1 MAGTGQGRALR
12 RQKRADSGHH
22 AAPAQPLPRHLA
34 APRRPPVPRGPVSRG
49 RSPGGPGRSARCQ
62 CGSLGLKPTGTPAL
76 PSGHRG
82 LLRVSV
88 GTRCQREGA
97 SWARQGGKLKEILD
111 FLKLF
116 PGRNFRLFKDS
127 SARGVLG
134 LCQLGAAQGDAGA
147 AASRTLPINYG
158 IWPYRTFKKLGIPGP
173 RPLPFVGTFLEYQ
186 HGVHNF
192 DQKCFEK
199 YGKIWGF
206 YDGRQPVLAVLDPV
220 LIKNILV
227 KECYSIFT
235 NRRNFRLNGI
245 LESALNVAE
254 DEQWKRIRTVLS
266 PTFTSGKLKE
276 MFHIINH
283 YGEKLVKNIE
293 KKVANDEFVAAK
305 DIFGAY
311 SMDVVTSTSFS
322 VNVDS
327 MNNPNDPFVTNIK
340 KFLQFSFI
348 SPLFLLLVLFPF
360 VTPVL
365 EKMKVT
371 LLPSDVM
378 DFFKNVF
385 TKMKKER
392 EKGSSTDRVDFLQL
406 MIESQNS
413 HDGSKS
419 AETNLDKTLSDE
431 EILAQALIFV
441 FAGYETTSSTLSY
454 IAYNL
459 AIHPD
464 VQQRLQDEVDAHLPN
479 KAAPTYTAITQMEYL
494 DMVVNESIRL
504 YPAGGRIE
512 RVCKQTVELNG
523 VTIPEGMVVMIPAFV
538 LHRDPQYWPEPEEF
552 RPERFSKEN
561 KEGIDPYTFLPFG
574 AGPRNCIGM
583 RFAHLVVKVAVVV
596 LLQNFSFR
604 PCKDTPIPLVLDSKG
619 FMQPKKPIVL
629 KMVPRAQA
637 DLKK

>member
-1 MAGTGQGRALR
+1 L
-12 RQKRADSGHH
+12 
-22 AAPAQPLPRHLA
+22 L
-34 APRRPPVPRGPVSRG
+34 
-49 RSPGGPGRSARCQ
+49 
-62 CGSLGLKPTGTPAL
+62 GS
-76 PSGHRG
+76 
-82 LLRVSV
+82 
-88 GTRCQREGA
+88 
-97 SWARQGGKLKEILD
+97 
-111 FLKLF
+111 
-116 PGRNFRLFKDS
+116 
-127 SARGVLG
+127 
-134 LCQLGAAQGDAGA
+134 
-147 AASRTLPINYG
+147 YG
-158 IWPYRTFKKLGIPGP
+158 IWPYQTFKKLGIPGP

-186 HGVHNF
+186 NGIHNF

-199 YGKIWGF
+199 YGRIWGF
-206 YDGRQPVLAVLDPV
+206 YDGRQPVMAVLDPI

-227 KECYSIFT
+227 KECYTIFT
-235 NRRNFRLNGI
+235 NRRNFRLNGL

-266 PTFTSGKLKE
+266 PTFTSGRLKE

-293 KKVANDEFVAAK
+293 KKVANDEFVTAK

-311 SMDVVTSTSFS
+311 SMDVVASTSFS

-327 MNNPNDPFVTNIK
+327 MSNPNDPFVTNIK
-340 KFLQFSFI
+340 KFLQFSFL
-348 SPLFLLLVLFPF
+348 SPFFLFLVLFPF
-360 VTPVL
+360 VVPVL

-371 LLPSDVM
+371 LLPAEVM
-378 DFFKNVF
+378 DFFKDIF

-413 HDGSKS
+413 DGGSKS
-419 AETNLDKTLSDE
+419 AEANLDKTLSDE
-431 EILAQALIFV
+431 EILAQSLIFI

-459 AIHPD
+459 ATHPD
-464 VQQRLQDEVDAHLPN
+464 VQQRLQDEVDANLPN
-479 KAAPTYTAITQMEYL
+479 KATPTYSAITQMEYL
-494 DMVVNESIRL
+494 DMVVNECIRL

-512 RVCKQTVELNG
+512 RVCKETVELNG
-523 VTIPEGMVVMIPAFV
+523 VTIPKGMVVTIPAFV
-538 LHRDPQYWPEPEEF
+538 LHRDPEYWPEPDEF

-561 KEGIDPYTFLPFG
+561 KERIDPYTFLPFG

-583 RFAHLVVKVAVVV
+583 RFALLVVKVAVVV
-596 LLQNFSFR
+596 LLQNFYFKT
-604 PCKDTPIPLVLDSKG
+604 CKDTPIPLVLDTKG

>member
-1 MAGTGQGRALR
+1 MQL
-12 RQKRADSGHH
+12 
-22 AAPAQPLPRHLA
+22 
-34 APRRPPVPRGPVSRG
+34 
-49 RSPGGPGRSARCQ
+49 
-62 CGSLGLKPTGTPAL
+62 L
-76 PSGHRG
+76 PSLSLVTW
-82 LLRVSV
+82 LLLIA
-88 GTRCQREGA
+88 C
-97 SWARQGGKLKEILD
+97 
-111 FLKLF
+111 
-116 PGRNFRLFKDS
+116 
-127 SARGVLG
+127 
-134 LCQLGAAQGDAGA
+134 LCLVA
-147 AASRTLPINYG
+147 LYG
-158 IWPYRTFKKLGIPGP
+158 IWPYQTFKKLGIPGP

-206 YDGRQPVLAVLDPV
+206 YDGRQPVLAVLDPI

-227 KECYSIFT
+227 KECYDIFT
-235 NRRNFRLNGI
+235 NRRNFRLNG
-245 LESALNVAE
+245 LLGSALNVAE

-276 MFHIINH
+276 MFHLINH
-283 YGEKLVKNIE
+283 YGEKLVQNIE
-293 KKVANDEFVAAK
+293 KRVANDEFVTAK
-305 DIFGAY
+305 DVFGAY

-327 MNNPNDPFVTNIK
+327 MNNPNDPFVANIK
-340 KFLQFSFI
+340 KFLQFSFL

-365 EKMKVT
+365 ERMKVT

-378 DFFKNVF
+378 EFFKNVF

-392 EKGSSTDRVDFLQL
+392 GKGSSTDRVDFLQL

-431 EILAQALIFV
+431 EVLAQALIFV

-459 AIHPD
+459 
-464 VQQRLQDEVDAHLPN
+464 DEVDTHLPN
-479 KAAPTYTAITQMEYL
+479 KATPTYNTIIQMEYL

-504 YPAGGRIE
+504 YPAGGWLE
-512 RVCKQTVELNG
+512 RVCKRTVELNG
-523 VTIPEGMVVMIPAFV
+523 VTIPEGMVVLFPAFV
-538 LHRDPQYWPEPEEF
+538 LHRDPQYWPEPDEF

-583 RFAHLVVKVAVVV
+583 RFALLVVKVAVVV

-604 PCKDTPIPLVLDSKG
+604 PCKDTWVRMWGLVQKEQDQTSALVPGAEIPLETNPGVG
-619 FMQPKKPIVL
+619 MW
-629 KMVPRAQA
+629 
-637 DLKK
+637 

>member
-1 MAGTGQGRALR
+1 L
-12 RQKRADSGHH
+12 
-22 AAPAQPLPRHLA
+22 L
-34 APRRPPVPRGPVSRG
+34 
-49 RSPGGPGRSARCQ
+49 
-62 CGSLGLKPTGTPAL
+62 GS
-76 PSGHRG
+76 
-82 LLRVSV
+82 
-88 GTRCQREGA
+88 
-97 SWARQGGKLKEILD
+97 
-111 FLKLF
+111 
-116 PGRNFRLFKDS
+116 
-127 SARGVLG
+127 
-134 LCQLGAAQGDAGA
+134 
-147 AASRTLPINYG
+147 YG

-173 RPLPFVGTFLEYQ
+173 RPLPFVGTFLEYR
-186 HGVHNF
+186 HGVRNF
-192 DQKCFEK
+192 DVKCFEK

-206 YDGRQPVLAVLDPV
+206 YDGRQPVLAVLDPI

-227 KECYSIFT
+227 KECYSNFT
-235 NRRNFRLNGI
+235 NRRNFGLNGI
-245 LESALNVAE
+245 LESALNMAA

-293 KKVANDEFVAAK
+293 KKVANDEFVATK

-340 KFLQFSFI
+340 KFLEFSFI
-348 SPLFLLLVLFPF
+348 SPVFLLLVVFPF
-360 VTPVL
+360 VRPLL

-378 DFFKNVF
+378 VFFNNVF
-385 TKMKKER
+385 MKMKKER

-413 HDGSKS
+413 DDGSKS
-419 AETNLDKTLSDE
+419 VETNSDKTLSDE

-454 IAYNL
+454 MAYNL
-459 AIHPD
+459 ATHPD

-479 KAAPTYTAITQMEYL
+479 KATPTYNAITQMEYL

-504 YPAGGRIE
+504 YPAGGRLE
-512 RVCKQTVELNG
+512 RVCKKTVEING
-523 VTIPEGMVVMIPAFV
+523 VTIPEGMVVLIPAFV
-538 LHRDPQYWPEPEEF
+538 LHRDPQYWPEPDEF

-561 KEGIDPYTFLPFG
+561 KEGIYPYTFLPFG

-583 RFAHLVVKVAVVV
+583 RFALLVVKVAMVV

-604 PCKDTPIPLVLDSKG
+604 TCKETPIPLVLHSKG
-619 FMQPKKPIVL
+619 FLQPQKPIVL

>member
-1 MAGTGQGRALR
+1 Q
-12 RQKRADSGHH
+12 
-22 AAPAQPLPRHLA
+22 
-34 APRRPPVPRGPVSRG
+34 
-49 RSPGGPGRSARCQ
+49 
-62 CGSLGLKPTGTPAL
+62 
-76 PSGHRG
+76 
-82 LLRVSV
+82 
-88 GTRCQREGA
+88 
-97 SWARQGGKLKEILD
+97 
-111 FLKLF
+111 
-116 PGRNFRLFKDS
+116 
-127 SARGVLG
+127 
-134 LCQLGAAQGDAGA
+134 
-147 AASRTLPINYG
+147 
-158 IWPYRTFKKLGIPGP
+158 
-173 RPLPFVGTFLEYQ
+173 
-186 HGVHNF
+186 GVHKF

-206 YDGRQPVLAVLDPV
+206 YDGRQPMLAVLDPV

-227 KECYSIFT
+227 KECYNIFT

-245 LESALNVAE
+245 LQSAVNVAE

-276 MFHIINH
+276 MFPIINH

-293 KKVANDEFVAAK
+293 KKVANNEFVTAK

-322 VNVDS
+322 VNIDS
-327 MNNPNDPFVTNIK
+327 MSNPNDPFVTNIK
-340 KFLQFSFI
+340 KFLQFSFLN
-348 SPLFLLLVLFPF
+348 PVFVLLVLFPF
-360 VTPVL
+360 IIPVL
-365 EKMKVT
+365 EKMKVS

-378 DFFKNVF
+378 SFFTNVF
-385 TKMKKER
+385 RKMKKER
-392 EKGSSTDRVDFLQL
+392 EKGNSTDRGDFLQL

-419 AETNLDKTLSDE
+419 AETGLDKTLSDE

-459 AIHPD
+459 ATHPD

-479 KAAPTYTAITQMEYL
+479 KATPTYNAITQMEYL

-504 YPAGGRIE
+504 YPAGGRLE
-512 RVCKQTVELNG
+512 RVCKKTVELNG
-523 VTIPEGMVVMIPAFV
+523 VTIPKDMVVTIPAFV
-538 LHRDPQYWPEPEEF
+538 LHRDPQYWPEPDEF

-561 KEGIDPYTFLPFG
+561 KESIDPYTFLPFG

-583 RFAHLVVKVAVVV
+583 RFALLVVKVAVVV

-604 PCKDTPIPLVLDSKG
+604 TCRETPIPLVLDTKG

-629 KMVPRAQA
+629 KMVPRVQA
-637 DLKK
+637 D

>member
-1 MAGTGQGRALR
+1 MQL
-12 RQKRADSGHH
+12 
-22 AAPAQPLPRHLA
+22 
-34 APRRPPVPRGPVSRG
+34 
-49 RSPGGPGRSARCQ
+49 
-62 CGSLGLKPTGTPAL
+62 L
-76 PSGHRG
+76 PSLSPVTW
-82 LLRVSV
+82 LLLIA
-88 GTRCQREGA
+88 C
-97 SWARQGGKLKEILD
+97 
-111 FLKLF
+111 
-116 PGRNFRLFKDS
+116 
-127 SARGVLG
+127 
-134 LCQLGAAQGDAGA
+134 LCLVA
-147 AASRTLPINYG
+147 LYG
-158 IWPYRTFKKLGIPGP
+158 IWPYQTFKKLGIPGP
-173 RPLPFVGTFLEYQ
+173 QPLPFVGTFLEYR

-206 YDGRQPVLAVLDPV
+206 YDGRQPMLAVLDPI

-227 KECYSIFT
+227 KECYDVFT
-235 NRRNFRLNGI
+235 NRRNFGLNGI

-283 YGEKLVKNIE
+283 YGEKLVQNIE
-293 KKVANDEFVAAK
+293 KKVANDEFIAAK

-340 KFLQFSFI
+340 KFLQFSFL
-348 SPLFLLLVLFPF
+348 SPVFLLLVLFPF

-378 DFFKNVF
+378 EFFKNVF

-392 EKGSSTDRVDFLQL
+392 GKGSSTDRVDFLQL

-413 HDGSKS
+413 HD
-419 AETNLDKTLSDE
+419 ALSDE
-431 EILAQALIFV
+431 EVLAQALIFV

-459 AIHPD
+459 ATHPD
-464 VQQRLQDEVDAHLPN
+464 VQQRLQDEVDKHLPN
-479 KAAPTYTAITQMEYL
+479 KATPTYNTIVQMEYL

-504 YPAGGRIE
+504 YPAGGRLE
-512 RVCKQTVELNG
+512 RVCKKTVELNG
-523 VTIPEGMVVMIPAFV
+523 VTIPKGMVVLIPAFV
-538 LHRDPQYWPEPEEF
+538 LHRDPQYWPEPDEF

-583 RFAHLVVKVAVVV
+583 RFALLVVKVAVVV

-604 PCKDTPIPLVLDSKG
+604 PCKDTPLPFAPSEMVLLLHGNIYLNLLS
-619 FMQPKKPIVL
+619 
-629 KMVPRAQA
+629 
-637 DLKK
+637 